1 MKKKIPF
8 PSFKP
13 FRSPRSRPATL
24 KLLSTALIVMLLS
37 STISFW
43 PGSSGTEM
51 ALAQEGEGSVKLVLE
66 LIHAGIF
73 IAEVADFGAETAYE
87 HIASDPSDELLE
99 EIEMQGE
106 LIDEVQEGLDEIQAD
121 LADMFQE
128 LNLYDCMQNAWNTIP
143 NLVNWYNRLNYD
155 IGDKERGEVDP
166 AQIEQWS
173 DAVLDSNNIDV
184 SIAQWYTALVQG
196 GIGADQRPVLLQM
209 RDFALDELNGN
220 SVQSDFSTT
229 VESTNGVGIVTERP
243 MYFNYN
249 DVWNGGSTQ
258 SGIDDPGTTFFFS
271 EGTVRPGFS
280 SYFCIQ
286 NPRDEIATVR
296 IDYMKGDGS
305 TTEQHIIIPPL
316 CRSTVSVNAFFGAVD
331 GSGAD
336 FSAKVESTG
345 GTDIVAERAM
355 YFNYGDGWDGG
366 HVNAGVRQ
374 PSTSMFFA
382 EGTTRPGF
390 DSFLCLQNPET
401 TDAEV
406 AITYMKGDGSNQAQS
421 LVVPPHSRY
430 TVKVND
436 VIGQEDSEACDFSA
450 KVECVNGVGI
460 VGERPM
466 YFSYRDGWTGG
477 HCQNGSTGL
486 STTQY
491 FAEGTVRPSFDS
503 YICIQ
508 NPGGETADVTVTY
521 MKGDGSNQAQS
532 ISVAPYS
539 RGTINV
545 KEVLGEAEDDAHDFS
560 AKVECT
566 NGQGILAERPSYF
579 NYRSKWTGGH
589 DEAGVSYPEGKFY
602 FAEGTVRPNFDSY
615 ICIQNPEGRDADVKI
630 TFMKGDGSTQQALVK
645 VPAMSR
651 YTMNVGDT
659 YEGSTLTDAYERYLA
674 SFFEECLYY
683 QVIGAAS
690 QCNALDYEV
699 PKTSSYWLQ
708 NTYKGKYMKE
718 ETDLFM
724 SCVEQLVMAAA
735 NNGSYNWNA
744 DQHYLSLPAEA
755 DEIFASADLLR
766 RIALGETEL
775 PDSGNVVNAGICGRV
790 VSSEDAVAKN
800 TIPTV
805 KVQASGGGTQYSAT
819 TSQAGSIQWL
829 SKAGAQQKYD
839 TWSGSGTAI
848 RTLGLSTNWST
859 PKFQFDPDTTGGHW
873 PDGTYSII
881 GPSGSAIGT
890 AKVEQTAF
898 TDPTDGSNT
907 LYLSYGHFTS
917 TLRNSRLS
925 CDAAQ
930 WAATSADDGS
940 LTSKISS
947 SFAEDLNAGKMGI
960 WLFTGTVK
968 DTYFKRTYTF
978 TSNSFS
984 VAADLQV
991 KFQEGLNFNLQSS
1004 SGHQKYAYGY
1014 VWSDFDWYKNTAHG
1028 YMKYDI
1034 HLYDKTANSTIALT
1048 SDDANAHSDS
1058 GHYTCQ
1064 DDFGKSTLTN
1074 YNTITLTKGHE
1085 YKFVVTF
1092 YGYIDCDDGG
1102 VSDGGEAEVNQLI
1115 RLSTM
1120 GVMAP

>member
-1 MKKKIPF
+1 MTTVLI
-8 PSFKP
+8 
-13 FRSPRSRPATL
+13 
-24 KLLSTALIVMLLS
+24 LLLLS
-37 STISFW
+37 SAITFLPTASR
-43 PGSSGTEM
+43 SEK

-166 AQIEQWS
+166 AQIEQWA

-229 VESTNGVGIVTERP
+229 VESTNGVGIISERP

-249 DVWNGGSTQ
+249 GAWNGGSTQ
-258 SGIDDPGTTFFFS
+258 SGINDPGTTFFFS
-271 EGTVRPGFS
+271 EGTVRPGFQ
-280 SYFCIQ
+280 SYLCIQ

-296 IDYMKGDGS
+296 IDYMKGDG
-305 TTEQHIIIPPL
+305 TTAEQHIIIPAL
-316 CRSTVSVNAFFGAVD
+316 SRSTVCVNAFFGLVD
-331 GSGAD
+331 GLGAD
-336 FSAKVESTG
+336 FSARVESTG

-355 YFNYGDGWDGG
+355 YFNYGEGWDGG
-366 HVNAGVRQ
+366 HVNAGVLE

-390 DSFLCLQNPET
+390 DSFLCLQNPEAI
-401 TDAEV
+401 DAEV
-406 AITYMKGDGSNQAQS
+406 SITYMKGDGSSQGQS
-421 LVVPPHSRY
+421 LVIPAHTRY

-460 VGERPM
+460 VAERPM
-466 YFSYRDGWTGG
+466 YFSYKDGWTGG
-477 HCQNGSTGL
+477 HCQNGSTEL
-486 STTQY
+486 STVQY
-491 FAEGTVRPSFDS
+491 FAEGTARPNFDS

-508 NPGGETADVTVTY
+508 NPGGDTADVTVTY
-521 MKGDGSNQAQS
+521 MTGDGANKSQS
-532 ISVAPYS
+532 LSVAPYS
-539 RGTINV
+539 RGTVNV
-545 KEVLGEAEDDAHDFS
+545 KEVLGEAEDAAHDFS

-589 DEAGVSYPEGKFY
+589 DEAGVTYPEGKFY
-602 FAEGTVRPNFDSY
+602 FAEGTVRPGFDSY
-615 ICIQNPEGRDADVKI
+615 ICIQNPEARDADVKI

-659 YEGSTLTDAYERYLA
+659 YEGTTLTDAYERYLA

-683 QVIGAAS
+683 QVIGAAC
-690 QCNALDYEV
+690 QCNALDYQV
-699 PKTSSYWLQ
+699 PKTSSYWLE
-708 NTYKGKYMKE
+708 NTYKKKYMKD
-718 ETDLFM
+718 ETDLFW

-735 NNGSYNWNA
+735 SDGSYNWNA
-744 DQHYLSLPAEA
+744 DQQYLSLPQEAE
-755 DEIFASADLLR
+755 EVLASADLLR
-766 RIALGETEL
+766 RIAMGETEL
-775 PDSGNVVNAGICGRV
+775 PASGNIVSAGISGRLIA
-790 VSSEDAVAKN
+790 SEDMVAKN
-800 TIPTV
+800 TVPDV
-805 KVQASGGGTQYSAT
+805 KVKNSGGTVYAS
-819 TSQAGSIQWL
+819 SFKEAGSIPWL
-829 SKAGAQQKYD
+829 SKTGAQQKYD
-839 TWSGSGTAI
+839 TWTGSGTTA

-859 PKFQFDPDTTGGHW
+859 PRFEFDIK
-873 PDGTYSII
+873 DGYFPNGDYSVLS
-881 GPSGSAIGT
+881 PSGAVIGKAT
-890 AKVEQTAF
+890 VTQTPF
-898 TDPTDGSNT
+898 PDPRDSSNT
-907 LYLSYGHFTS
+907 LYLSYGHFT
-917 TLRNSRLS
+917 TPWRNSRLS

-930 WAATSADDGS
+930 WTATSASDGELKS
-940 LTSKISS
+940 NISS
-947 SFAEDLNAGKMGI
+947 SFAQDLNAGKMGV
-960 WLFTGTVK
+960 WLYTAKTSK
-968 DTYFKRTYTF
+968 DIEYKRTYTF
-978 TSNSFS
+978 TSNDFK
-984 VAADLQV
+984 VAADLTV
-991 KFQEGLNFNLQSS
+991 KVQEGLKFNLQSS
-1004 SGHQKYAYGY
+1004 GGQQKYSHGY
-1014 VWSDFDWYKNTAHG
+1014 AWSDFDWYKNKANG
-1028 YMKYDI
+1028 DMKYDVYV
-1034 HLYDKTANSTIALT
+1034 YDKTTKTVNCDLNSAE
-1048 SDDANAHSDS
+1048 ANAKSDS
-1058 GHYTCQ
+1058 GHYTVEK
-1064 DDFGKSTLTN
+1064 DFGKSDYTDYDNVTF
-1074 YNTITLTKGHE
+1074 TAGHT
-1085 YKFVVTF
+1085 YCFVVTF
-1092 YGYIDCDDGG
+1092 YGYIRCDDGG
-1102 VSDGGEAEVNQLI
+1102 VSDGGRAEVNQLI
-1115 RLSTM
+1115 QLGTM